1 MGILREGYITVNIIG
16 ALSVRCYRVL
26 PHLSQM
32 LLNMSTFQAESPYGG
47 CYNERGYEEGL
58 ERAIGI
64 TIVKNIQIINN
75 YSSNNRQFKNE
86 KLIAVVLNRLTK

>member
-47 CYNERGYEEGL
+47 CYNERGSERGVK
-58 ERAIGI
+58 RAIGI

-75 YSSNNRQFKNE
+75 
-86 KLIAVVLNRLTK
+86 